1 MFHEYSLVF
10 AFVAI
15 VFCFTSHYDIFRSQ
29 LIKNTF
35 VIIFLDIVTLSAEE
49 LLSIIFNIEEGKEVC
64 DDLGELEKE
73 GT

>member
-1 MFHEYSLVF
+1 MKYF
-10 AFVAI
+10 A
-15 VFCFTSHYDIFRSQ
+15 HKK
-29 LIKNTF
+29 IKNTL
-35 VIIFLDIVTLSAEE
+35 VIIFLDNVTLSAEE